1 MGTPGRA
8 LLWEIWRKNRLGNLI
23 VLAAIPIFAGLCGLE
38 AHLRG
43 GRIRPEFAPFGLV
56 PMIASILWVFSIFAF
71 TESDSRRGFTGI
83 PGRLFTLPV
92 RTRTIVTWLTVAG
105 ALAASGLYFAWAK
118 LVFAPA
124 GFPLP
129 LWFPPAALATGIV
142 FFQAAVWGLASFP
155 WLRVMVL
162 IAGAFGFMVLNA
174 EGIGE
179 SSGWR
184 QTEAFRA
191 LTVLAFLPVAY
202 AAALFGVQAERC
214 GGWHLWP
221 WLRNLV
227 RVIARLL
234 PRRRASFASA
244 AGAQLWF
251 EWRRKGWFLSFGLAF
266 GIAGTLV
273 LFPIVALSSD
283 PQAPFSLLI
292 ATNAFFYPL
301 LIAGVA
307 GLGMA
312 KSDFW
317 SKEIALDSFQALRPA
332 TSAELV
338 FGKLKAGALFMLLGC
353 LFAVPLCS
361 LVMRLHNWQD
371 LWNVA
376 ELQRKL
382 RQLLP
387 AQSSDAALLV
397 IVAALA
403 IIVLLWHAVTQSLS
417 VTLTGRKGA
426 TNARVCAGGAIFL
439 TIIGLIHWLGCRP
452 ERLVQYMPLVYAACA
467 AVLVWK
473 LAHTVRF
480 FRRAIHER
488 LLTENAAFVLLLI
501 WFTGFASACIF
512 AWLLWIHTPAPQ
524 RVLSLAI
531 VWLFPNGALAQSV
544 INLASNRH
552 R

>member
-1 MGTPGRA
+1 MHTPGHA
-8 LLWEIWRKNRLGNLI
+8 LLWEIWRKNRVGNLI
-23 VLAAIPIFAGLCGLE
+23 VLAAIPVFGMLCGLE

-92 RTRTIVTWLTVAG
+92 RTRTIVTWLTLGG

-129 LWFPPAALATGIV
+129 LWFPLAALATGIV
-142 FFQAAVWGLASFP
+142 FFQATVWGLASFP
-155 WLRVMVL
+155 WLRALALV
-162 IAGAFGFMVLNA
+162 AGFFGFMVLNA
-174 EGIGE
+174 EGIAE
-179 SSGWR
+179 RSSWQ
-184 QTEAFRA
+184 QTEPFRA

-214 GGWHLWP
+214 GGWHLWT
-221 WLRNLV
+221 WIRNLV

-234 PRRRASFASA
+234 PRRKASFASA

-251 EWRRKGWFLSFGLAF
+251 EWRRKGWFLSLGLAI

-273 LFPIVALSSD
+273 LLPIVVLSSE
-283 PQAPFSLLI
+283 PQLPFSQLI
-292 ATNAFFYPL
+292 ATNALFYPL
-301 LIAGVA
+301 LIAGIA
-307 GLGMA
+307 GLGLA

-317 SKEIALDSFQALRPA
+317 SKEIALDSFQALRPE

-338 FGKLKAGALFMLLGC
+338 FAKLKTATLFIFLGC
-353 LFAVPLCS
+353 FFAGPLCW
-361 LVMRLHNWQD
+361 LVTRLHNWQD
-371 LWNVA
+371 LWSVA
-376 ELQRKL
+376 EVQQKL
-382 RQLLP
+382 GQLLP
-387 AQSSDAALLV
+387 AESSARLV
-397 IVAALA
+397 VATLA
-403 IIVLLWHAVTQSLS
+403 IIVLLWHTLTRTLSLA
-417 VTLTGRKGA
+417 LTGRMAA
-426 TNARVCAGGAIFL
+426 TNAQMFVGGALFL
-439 TIIGLIHWLGCRP
+439 TILWLVHWLGCRP
-452 ERLVQYMPLVYAACA
+452 EKLVRFTSLLYAICA

-473 LAHTVRF
+473 LAHTLRF
-480 FRRAIHER
+480 FRRAIRQGLLSER
-488 LLTENAAFVLLLI
+488 ASFVLLLI
-501 WFTGFASACIF
+501 WFAGVVSACVF
-512 AWLLWIHTPAPQ
+512 GWLLWAHTTAPQ
-524 RVLSLAI
+524 RVLSLAV

-544 INLASNRH
+544 LNLASNRH